1 MEKHCKTMTNVKLKK
16 LKNGFRRVALLGIV
30 EKLMQT
36 ECHSESAE
44 GETKNLHINQYARN
58 ELPQNDRVF
67 FSTPL
72 FSVAGGFG

>member
-1 MEKHCKTMTNVKLKK
+1 VT
-16 LKNGFRRVALLGIV
+16 LLGIV

-36 ECHSESAE
+36 ECHSGSAE
-44 GETKNLHINQYARN
+44 GETKNLHINQYAIN
-58 ELPQNDRVF
+58 ELPQNDTVF